1 MKFRQKLTDNLSQN
15 EYPNLKIFTNYI
27 QVSGYQS
34 FDINSENVYNPKR
47 KLKKKSKLITE
58 FIDNNQKLNSMIDI
72 GCSQGYYSFYSY
84 FKNMKV
90 NLIEHDPEYVKQL
103 TFIKTHLNL
112 DINILNNKFSEN
124 TNLKADIV
132 LFLALIHWVYNST
145 DSFKNLKDIIN
156 KLYTMT
162 NKVLIIEWID
172 LSDQAITST
181 DRIIQSEK
189 DTDKYNKKNFIS
201 ALQIFTKIEKKES
214 DNKTRELYFCYI

>member
-1 MKFRQKLTDNLSQN
+1 
-15 EYPNLKIFTNYI
+15 
-27 QVSGYQS
+27 
-34 FDINSENVYNPKR
+34 
-47 KLKKKSKLITE
+47 
-58 FIDNNQKLNSMIDI
+58 
-72 GCSQGYYSFYSY
+72 
-84 FKNMKV
+84 MKV

-189 DTDKYNKKNFIS
+189 NTDKYNKKNFIS

>member
-201 ALQIFTKIEKKES
+201 ALHEKIF
-214 DNKTRELYFCYI
+214 

>member
-156 KLYTMT
+156 KLY
-162 NKVLIIEWID
+162 I
-172 LSDQAITST
+172 
-181 DRIIQSEK
+181 
-189 DTDKYNKKNFIS
+189 KYE
-201 ALQIFTKIEKKES
+201 IF
-214 DNKTRELYFCYI
+214 RWL